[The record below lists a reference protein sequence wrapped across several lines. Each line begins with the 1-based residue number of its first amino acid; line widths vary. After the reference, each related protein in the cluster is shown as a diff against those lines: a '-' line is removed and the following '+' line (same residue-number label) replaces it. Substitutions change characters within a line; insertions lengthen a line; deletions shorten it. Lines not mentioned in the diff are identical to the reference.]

1 MCTVPLCIVDV
12 SNNICY
18 MQELIAK
25 SLESADLNF
34 SRYGDT
40 FFEASYLMLQGF
52 LIFYV
57 KKKLVLQFHCIFIV
71 ICEEC

>member
-1 MCTVPLCIVDV
+1 MYTVPLCILDIP
-12 SNNICY
+12 NNICY

-40 FFEASYLMLQGF
+40 FFEVSCLMLQRF
-52 LIFYV
+52 LISYV
-57 KKKLVLQFHCIFIV
+57 KRKVNPLLVSLHLYFNF
-71 ICEEC
+71 